1 MSKKSSILLENN
13 VVLSAG
19 EKRRSELLDIARAVF
34 LEKGFEA
41 ATVND
46 ILAAAALS
54 KGGFYH
60 HFKSKDEVLN
70 ALRARYTQWFLET
83 VERSVAAVPDT
94 ALEEKFQTWIKAYV
108 EAYFTSHVEHDLVY
122 HSVHASRANADR
134 LAVTSSLERLLQ
146 QGVEQGVWRL
156 SSPAFTATIIYS
168 AIHGV
173 VDESIAVGTAD
184 SERPVEPLAE
194 RLADRLYAALRLL
207 LQA

>member
-19 EKRRSELLDIARAVF
+19 EKRRSELLDLARAVF

-94 ALEEKFQTWIKAYV
+94 ALEEKFQTWIRAYV
-108 EAYFTSHVEHDLVY
+108 EAYFTSHAEHDLVY

-134 LAVTSSLERLLQ
+134 LAVTSSLECLLQ

-173 VDESIAVGTAD
+173 VDESIADGTVG

-194 RLADRLYAALRLL
+194 RLADRLYASLRLL

>member
-19 EKRRSELLDIARAVF
+19 EKRRSELLDLARAVF

-83 VERSVAAVPDT
+83 VEKSVAAVPDT
-94 ALEEKFQTWIKAYV
+94 ALEEKFQTWIRAYV
-108 EAYFTSHVEHDLVY
+108 EAYFTSHAEHDLVY

-173 VDESIAVGTAD
+173 VDESIAVGTVD
-184 SERPVEPLAE
+184 SEHPVEPLAE

>member
-1 MSKKSSILLENN
+1 MPKKSSMLLDNN
-13 VVLSAG
+13 VGLSAG
-19 EKRRSELLDIARAVF
+19 EKRRTELLDLAREVF
-34 LEKGFEA
+34 LEKGFGS

-46 ILAAAALS
+46 ILAAAVLS

-83 VERSVAAVPDT
+83 VEKSVAAVPDT

-108 EAYFTSHVEHDLVY
+108 EAYFRSHAEHDLVY

-134 LAVTSSLERLLQ
+134 LAVTSSLECLLQ

-156 SSPAFTATIIYS
+156 SSPAFTAPIIYS

-173 VDESIAVGTAD
+173 VDESIADGTVG

-194 RLADRLYAALRLL
+194 RLADRLYASLRLL